1 MKRWTQLKYNFIL
14 IRNKLAQRSGSSHGS
29 FSFEQGRSA
38 KWIKQLSSHDV
49 RFNGMV
55 NSQFNVRNYLIY
67 REGNG
72 YTLRTKVV
80 AILLLR
86 FEGKKT

>member
-1 MKRWTQLKYNFIL
+1 MVVFHLNR
-14 IRNKLAQRSGSSHGS
+14 AG
-29 FSFEQGRSA
+29 
-38 KWIKQLSSHDV
+38 QLSGLNNV

-55 NSQFNVRNYLIY
+55 NGQFNVRNYLIY